1 MLQNTLIVDK
11 LDCFLI
17 EEEDY
22 SVKLDLSQLIIDE
35 LVTLINLSLS
45 FLDKDYY
52 DVKLLPKLASLSP
65 VDWIAPE

>member
-11 LDCFLI
+11 LDCFSI

-52 DVKLLPKLASLSP
+52 DVKLPKLASLSP

>member
-45 FLDKDYY
+45 FLD
-52 DVKLLPKLASLSP
+52 
-65 VDWIAPE
+65 